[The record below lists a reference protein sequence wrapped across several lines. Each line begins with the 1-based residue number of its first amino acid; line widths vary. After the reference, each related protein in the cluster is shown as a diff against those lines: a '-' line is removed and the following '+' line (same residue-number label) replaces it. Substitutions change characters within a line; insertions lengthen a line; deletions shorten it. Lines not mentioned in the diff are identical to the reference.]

1 MSQKMDKKD
10 AQGKK
15 KWRKEREKKTAEKSK
30 RKSRFI
36 IIIIYYC
43 HQINIVSPKK
53 DMYIES

>member
-30 RKSRFI
+30 RKSRYNIYFLLSPI
-36 IIIIYYC
+36 I
-43 HQINIVSPKK
+43 NLVSPKK

>member
-36 IIIIYYC
+36 IIYYC
-43 HQINIVSPKK
+43 HQLIVSPKK
-53 DMYIES
+53 DMYI

>member
-36 IIIIYYC
+36 IIYC
-43 HQINIVSPKK
+43 HQLIVSPKK
-53 DMYIES
+53 DMSIVIIF